1 MSDYPVGALNAL
13 GIGVLTSVHPC
24 GLATNIAAV
33 SFLCT
38 WAGNLPRTLAAGL
51 LYIFG
56 RVFAYVCLGTLIS
69 YGALSVPQVANLLQQ
84 YANRLLGPC
93 LILAGMLLSGLI
105 GASKR
110 HASTFV
116 KKRWADMANKKIAG
130 SFLMGALLAVSFCPV
145 SAGLFFAVLIPLAVS
160 RGSGVLY
167 PAAYGLGTG
176 VPVLIVVILAATGIT
191 TLQRKLTDGR
201 WLSHWLPKGAG
212 GVLIVI
218 GIFYTLDHLYQ
229 LL

>member
-13 GIGVLTSVHPC
+13 GIGVLTSIHPC

-33 SFLCT
+33 SLLCT
-38 WAGNLPRTLAAGL
+38 WAGDLRRTLAAGI
-51 LYIFG
+51 LYTLG

-110 HASTFV
+110 HASTRARGACPGV
-116 KKRWADMANKKIAG
+116 AGKKIVG
-130 SFLMGALLAVSFCPV
+130 SFLLGAALAVSFCPV
-145 SAGLFFAVLIPLAVS
+145 SAALFFAVLIPLAVS

-176 VPVLIVVILAATGIT
+176 APVIAVVLMAAKGIT
-191 TLQRKLTDGR
+191 TLDRKLADSR
-201 WLSHWLPKGAG
+201 WLAHWLPKGAG
-212 GVLIVI
+212 GLLIVI
-218 GIFYTLDHLYQ
+218 GVLYTLDHLYQ